1 MFLVLCG
8 STRAELAEKVAARME
23 KSTVRVVIFKGDKVM
38 GHGSGFIISSQ
49 GHVATNR
56 HVIAEAERAVAVYA
70 QGDKVYFRAATFVAA
85 SNTADLAILKID
97 PIPSTEVVQIST
109 ANLVTGQTVMTV
121 GFPGVIDSM
130 AWYTGKGVEF
140 GTKSDEGR
148 ITDPNAAGDFVP
160 AIFSGTVAKIETR
173 SDTRC
178 VLHSAK
184 ISHGNS
190 GGPLVDA
197 DGRVCG
203 INTWNVYGS
212 EASGAAGADYPIS
225 IHASELVSLAH
236 AHSIP
241 INVTSSKSS
250 NGSGT
255 NLPTPLLAAA
265 AAFAVVLFL
274 LVLRKP
280 RMVMVDAMSRVVR
293 SKPAAS
299 GQAAYRVSAPA
310 TIPAQASPRASSN
323 GGKLRL
329 RGRDLQGISYDIAF
343 NNEDFGRCGNR
354 LVIGRN
360 QDLSQL
366 HLAHDSVSR
375 QHATLSWQ
383 GGEIHVEDRN
393 SGNGTKLNG
402 RELIVGSPPAP
413 LRSGDKLTLG
423 EVDLMF
429 EILN

>member
-1 MFLVLCG
+1 M
-8 STRAELAEKVAARME
+8 
-23 KSTVRVVIFKGDKVM
+23 
-38 GHGSGFIISSQ
+38 
-49 GHVATNR
+49 
-56 HVIAEAERAVAVYA
+56 
-70 QGDKVYFRAATFVAA
+70 
-85 SNTADLAILKID
+85 
-97 PIPSTEVVQIST
+97 
-109 ANLVTGQTVMTV
+109 
-121 GFPGVIDSM
+121 
-130 AWYTGKGVEF
+130 
-140 GTKSDEGR
+140 
-148 ITDPNAAGDFVP
+148 
-160 AIFSGTVAKIETR
+160 
-173 SDTRC
+173 
-178 VLHSAK
+178 
-184 ISHGNS
+184 
-190 GGPLVDA
+190 
-197 DGRVCG
+197 
-203 INTWNVYGS
+203 
-212 EASGAAGADYPIS
+212 S
-225 IHASELVSLAH
+225 IHASELVALARYY
-236 AHSIP
+236 SIP
-241 INVTSSKSS
+241 INVTSSKAS
-250 NGSGT
+250 NGSGA